1 MKKEEG
7 AKEAAASPPL
17 PSHTDPMSRR
27 HSERSEE
34 SLKRQSDHLKYTHL
48 YRYFFFL
55 KKNCI
60 FASVKV
66 LFLIPF
72 CYEKFM

>member
-1 MKKEEG
+1 VKKEEG

-55 KKNCI
+55 KKKLYLCVCKSSI
-60 FASVKV
+60 SYSI
-66 LFLIPF
+66 LL
-72 CYEKFM
+72 